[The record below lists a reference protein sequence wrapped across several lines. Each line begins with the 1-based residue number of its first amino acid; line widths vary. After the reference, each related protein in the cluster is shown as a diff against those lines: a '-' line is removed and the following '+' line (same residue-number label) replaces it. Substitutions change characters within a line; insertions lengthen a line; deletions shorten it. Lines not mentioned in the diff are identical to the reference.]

1 MSETSPTLLPESRT
15 YVIDKGVIINAVPVN
30 PITEFWLTT
39 INTLGAL
46 YEADYVSV

>member
-15 YVIDKGVIINAVPVN
+15 YVTDKGVIITAVPVN
-30 PITEFWLTT
+30 SITECWLATV
-39 INTLGAL
+39 NTLGAL